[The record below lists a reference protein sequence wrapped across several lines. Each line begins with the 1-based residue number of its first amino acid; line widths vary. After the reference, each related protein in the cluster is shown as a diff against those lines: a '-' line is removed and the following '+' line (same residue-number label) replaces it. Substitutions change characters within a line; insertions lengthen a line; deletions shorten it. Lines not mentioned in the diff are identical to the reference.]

1 MHAQRRSVR
10 LGGEELR
17 GQHAVVLA
25 DTGDEAY
32 DVLLPFIVEGL
43 EQGDRAFHVV
53 DPALRDVHLE
63 RLGEAGIDAAAA
75 TASGQ
80 LVIRT
85 WNDAYL
91 RGGRFDPR
99 AQLAFLREV
108 HDEGQAL
115 GYPRTR
121 YIGSTE
127 WAVDA
132 PEVMTNLLAYE
143 REVDRLAPS
152 LPDVLVCTYDLSRH
166 SARAVADVLGVH
178 AAAVVGGVLRTSGP
192 AERASARERL
202 LTAASKL
209 FHEMGIQAAGVDA
222 IIREASVAKATF
234 YRHFPSKD
242 DLVVAWLRDPRTR
255 WFDRVR
261 TRAQGAG
268 GAADV
273 VLGRF
278 FDEVAIWLEAEG
290 YRGCAYLNTSVEIT
304 DPTHPAMPVIVDY
317 LKEIEDYLAG
327 LLEAAGYPNSR
338 RVATQLQ
345 TLLAGSISLAVAR
358 RSGAGAG
365 PARDAAL
372 ALLREAKSG

>member
-1 MHAQRRSVR
+1 M
-10 LGGEELR
+10 
-17 GQHAVVLA
+17 
-25 DTGDEAY
+25 
-32 DVLLPFIVEGL
+32 
-43 EQGDRAFHVV
+43 
-53 DPALRDVHLE
+53 
-63 RLGEAGIDAAAA
+63 
-75 TASGQ
+75 
-80 LVIRT
+80 
-85 WNDAYL
+85 ND
-91 RGGRFDPR
+91 
-99 AQLAFLREV
+99 
-108 HDEGQAL
+108 
-115 GYPRTR
+115 
-121 YIGSTE
+121 
-127 WAVDA
+127 
-132 PEVMTNLLAYE
+132 LLAYE

-152 LPDVLVCTYDLSRH
+152 LSDVLVCTYDLSRH

-192 AERASARERL
+192 AERATARERL

-222 IIREASVAKATF
+222 IIREAAVAKATF

-242 DLVVAWLRDPRTR
+242 DLVVAWLRDSRTR

-261 TRAQGAG
+261 PRAEGAG
-268 GAADV
+268 GSADV
-273 VLGRF
+273 ILWRF
-278 FDEVAIWLEAEG
+278 FDEVAIWLQAEG
-290 YRGCAYLNTSVEIT
+290 YRGCAFLNTSVEIT

-327 LLEAAGYPNSR
+327 LLEAAGYRNSR

-345 TLLAGSISLAVAR
+345 TLLAGSISLALAR